1 MSMKLSKQQIGI
13 GIAVVVMVSIVAGVV
28 IYIITREIRET
39 ITRTNPSNAP
49 AAKGK
54 NMNIEHSASYNQSVR
69 GYRNNNPLNLRISS
83 NNWKGKVPA
92 SENTDGA
99 FEQFTTMAYGFR
111 AALKN
116 LQSYISKYHCNTIQS
131 IVNKWAPASDG
142 NNPTTYAASV
152 AKTTGYALN
161 ATIAASDREKLCRI
175 AYAMAIVEN
184 GSAPVMADVYA
195 GWDLI

>member
-1 MSMKLSKQQIGI
+1 MKLTKQQIGI
-13 GIAVVVMVSIVAGVV
+13 GIAALVMVGIIAGII
-28 IYIITREIRET
+28 IYIVTREIRET
-39 ITRTNPSNAP
+39 LTHTNISNAP
-49 AAKGK
+49 AAKGD
-54 NMNIEHSASYNQSVR
+54 NMKIEHSNQYNQSVR

-83 NNWKGKVPA
+83 NNWKGKVPV

-116 LQSYISKYHCNTIQS
+116 LQSYINKYNCNTIQA

-142 NNPTTYAASV
+142 NNPTSYASRV
-152 AKTTGYALN
+152 ANTTGYAVTQTVTAN
-161 ATIAASDREKLCRI
+161 DKEKLCKI

-184 GSAPVMADVYA
+184 GSAPQMADVYA
-195 GWDLI
+195 GWNMI